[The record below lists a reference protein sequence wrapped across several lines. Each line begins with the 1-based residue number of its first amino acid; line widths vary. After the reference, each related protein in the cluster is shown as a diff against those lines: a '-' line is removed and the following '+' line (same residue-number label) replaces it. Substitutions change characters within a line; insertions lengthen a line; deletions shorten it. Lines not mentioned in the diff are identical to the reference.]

1 MKDLAKLD
9 LMDRDALD
17 NWRKNYEY
25 LAKKN
30 NVQRSIESQKA
41 DMNKII
47 ELYKIYGNDTTA
59 LVNPAENRF
68 VLEVRDRGYEVNRL
82 NDQI

>member
-1 MKDLAKLD
+1 M
-9 LMDRDALD
+9 
-17 NWRKNYEY
+17 EY
-25 LAKKN
+25 GN
-30 NVQRSIESQKA
+30 IEAYKSKA
-41 DMNKII
+41 NLFVLSVNIVPRITVI

>member
-1 MKDLAKLD
+1 
-9 LMDRDALD
+9 
-17 NWRKNYEY
+17 
-25 LAKKN
+25 
-30 NVQRSIESQKA
+30 
-41 DMNKII
+41 MNKII

-82 NDQI
+82 NE